1 MFKEKRAE
9 HSKKPTEFY
18 KIIETLYDHGRKL
31 ELFARSGRKGW
42 DSVGNE
48 VYLKEA
54 AWHGDA
60 QTLDVPLQEAA

>member
-1 MFKEKRAE
+1 MDA
-9 HSKKPTEFY
+9 S
-18 KIIETLYDHGRKL
+18 L

-42 DSVGNE
+42 DLVGNE

-60 QTLDVPLQEAA
+60 QTLYVPLQEAA